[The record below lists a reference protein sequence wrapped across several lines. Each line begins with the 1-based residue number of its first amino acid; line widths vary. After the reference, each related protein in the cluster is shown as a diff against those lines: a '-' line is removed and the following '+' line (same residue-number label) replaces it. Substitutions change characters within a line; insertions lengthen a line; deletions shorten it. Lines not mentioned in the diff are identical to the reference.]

1 MTTSRGRRTPMS
13 CWRMRRS
20 RNRAQALRAHPP
32 GAGRNTMSC
41 SASSRRS
48 SPTPTASG
56 NPPHPALPGRRH
68 PEDVIV
74 EPRPRS
80 RSRRGHGDRF
90 DNWSAQRAVAPVVA
104 PRVHT
109 VRPSSGPAGAT
120 ARQRLARGLGTS
132 GQRLRIGAP
141 RRITLVTLL
150 VAGVGAA
157 A

>member
-1 MTTSRGRRTPMS
+1 LSHARARGRGEVTAIDSTTGP
-13 CWRMRRS
+13 
-20 RNRAQALRAHPP
+20 RNARLHQLLRP
-32 GAGRNTMSC
+32 G
-41 SASSRRS
+41 
-48 SPTPTASG
+48 
-56 NPPHPALPGRRH
+56 
-68 PEDVIV
+68 
-74 EPRPRS
+74 
-80 RSRRGHGDRF
+80 F
-90 DNWSAQRAVAPVVA
+90 
-104 PRVHT
+104 T